1 MVKVTLA
8 SLKIIISMD
17 KANLSGKIIGVTT
30 VPGKIT
36 RCMAKANSHGPMVVN
51 TLETIMRT
59 EKKVQEHSS
68 GKTAAAMK
76 DSGRTVSNMG

>member
-1 MVKVTLA
+1 MA
-8 SLKIIISMD
+8 SSKIITSME

-30 VPGKIT
+30 VPGRTT
-36 RCMAKANSHGPMVVN
+36 RCMAKVNSHGPMDVN

-59 EKKVQEHSS
+59 EKKVQEHSN